1 MSFNVEPFWT
11 DYGFVNQRKI
21 AQDANTFFSISRNME
36 TNCPPSWNTDSLCK
50 LESSQGINVN
60 LSVNNVLKET
70 RILNI
75 FGVIKGFEE
84 PGTDPAL
91 YFS

>member
-1 MSFNVEPFWT
+1 
-11 DYGFVNQRKI
+11 
-21 AQDANTFFSISRNME
+21 ME
-36 TNCPPSWNTDSLCK
+36 GNCPTSWNIDSSCK
-50 LESSQGINVN
+50 LKLSQDKNVK
-60 LSVNNVLKET
+60 LVVNNVLKET

-91 YFS
+91 IFYSGCLVKEKLDLLL